1 MADQREDKG
10 NIFMLK
16 EKLSSNKLDQK
27 KQAMKT
33 IISAMTVGEDV
44 SPLFSAVNF
53 CLTLDRAEHGE

>member
-1 MADQREDKG
+1 MSDQREDKG

-53 CLTLDRAEHGE
+53 ELI